1 MLWYVCLYSHLV
13 IAFNRVIAI
22 AFPLR
27 AFAVLT
33 VRKTYLIALICWMLG
48 ILHILP
54 NFSTDSCYFLFD
66 AVKWKFIFSKTSC
79 GYIIFAIN
87 LYNVHAILILI
98 LLLDSTTSICLRIK
112 HKVYVK
118 MSPSEGDAKWKSAFS
133 NSFIIVLFHFHF
145 SHLRMKAPSTQRAMV
160 VRNVKITHK

>member
-112 HKVYVK
+112 HKLHHCSVPLSFLSSSYESTVYATSDG
-118 MSPSEGDAKWKSAFS
+118 SPERED
-133 NSFIIVLFHFHF
+133 H
-145 SHLRMKAPSTQRAMV
+145 P
-160 VRNVKITHK
+160 